1 MSDPRCHAPPAASL
15 AFIFSLRRRC
25 RPPCHASLAA
35 GLASIS
41 SLRRHRPPS
50 RRSSTRGTGRSTPR
64 TRAPAPRAMA
74 PIGTVSRVTSCCQTM
89 KAKKELITMMALPVR
104 ALAGVARSR
113 APAAHPPLFA
123 RAARFCA
130 RLRVIKELPRV
141 QRQRHEERLC
151 EALRARRRCA
161 ALTALQRFHSRPA
174 APMCAP
180 PPNRAATTTCTTTTS
195 TPSSGRGSA
204 SATSSR
210 ATRISSTTTT
220 WVWGRGGAH
229 SGRATQ
235 PLPGHRLR
243 PSPLQVIQ
251 NGDGNYGNG
260 QACKTSSNEDATVV
274 HDNSIYTP
282 TGKVTECGM
291 SLAAWQATGGDPGT
305 TAAVTPADSVIIA
318 LARSA
323 LGM

>member
-1 MSDPRCHAPPAASL
+1 VCTPTQQGGHDNVHHDNVY
-15 AFIFSLRRRC
+15 AFVGQGFGICNQLKGHPDQFYNN
-25 RPPCHASLAA
+25 H
-35 GLASIS
+35 
-41 SLRRHRPPS
+41 
-50 RRSSTRGTGRSTPR
+50 
-64 TRAPAPRAMA
+64 
-74 PIGTVSRVTSCCQTM
+74 V
-89 KAKKELITMMALPVR
+89 
-104 ALAGVARSR
+104 GV
-113 APAAHPPLFA
+113 
-123 RAARFCA
+123 
-130 RLRVIKELPRV
+130 
-141 QRQRHEERLC
+141 
-151 EALRARRRCA
+151 
-161 ALTALQRFHSRPA
+161 
-174 APMCAP
+174 
-180 PPNRAATTTCTTTTS
+180 
-195 TPSSGRGSA
+195 
-204 SATSSR
+204 
-210 ATRISSTTTT
+210 
-220 WVWGRGGAH
+220 GRGGAH

-243 PSPLQVIQ
+243 PSFLQVIQ